1 MLIHS
6 IEERHR
12 RSDLNRSLIL
22 KFLRDETWS
31 NLSNLKAVVNLSEPA
46 AFKTLQKLERDRM
59 IVRHKVIELRMTLW
73 GVTAQG
79 LAFAWDENEVME
91 CRPYFEPSK
100 ISVMTVHH
108 YIDVQRARLTAENIG
123 WSNWIPG
130 HHLPLKIKKRPDAVV
145 TNLQGQVIAIE
156 VERSIK
162 TLKRYES
169 IFAIYLQMIKKG
181 DYAMIHYVCPDP
193 DFAPRLSRVFQM
205 IKTVPVAGERVPIT
219 DRHLARFPVFSLENW
234 PEKAN

>member
-6 IEERHR
+6 FKERQD
-12 RSDLNRSLIL
+12 RSTNSRLLVL

-31 NLSNLKAVVNLSEPA
+31 NLSNLQSVVAMSESA
-46 AFKTLQKLERDRM
+46 TFKILQKLERDRM
-59 IVRHKVIELRMTLW
+59 LVRHKISELRLTLW
-73 GVTAQG
+73 GISAQG
-79 LAFAWDENEVME
+79 LAFAWEDDESMEV
-91 CRPYFEPSK
+91 RPYFEPSK
-100 ISVMTVHH
+100 ISVATTHH
-108 YIDVQRARLTAENIG
+108 YLDVQRARLASQRLC

-130 HHLPLKIKKRPDAVV
+130 HQLPLKIKKRPDAVV
-145 TNLQGQVIAIE
+145 TNLHGHVVAIE

-181 DYAMIHYVCPDP
+181 DYQLVHYVCPDP
-193 DFAPRLSRVFQM
+193 DFAPRLKRMFQL

-219 DRHLARFPVFSLENW
+219 DRHLARFPVFALRDW
-234 PEKAN
+234 PEKA